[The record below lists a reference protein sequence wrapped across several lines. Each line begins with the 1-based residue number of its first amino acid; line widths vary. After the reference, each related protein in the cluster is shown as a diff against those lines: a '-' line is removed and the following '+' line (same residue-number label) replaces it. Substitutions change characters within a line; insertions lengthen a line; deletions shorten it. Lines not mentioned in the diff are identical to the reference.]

1 MVRNCFGLKIISVLW
16 QITCKDKSL
25 LLFSKSRT
33 EAMTWFR
40 SIRDAIRW
48 GAKITI
54 ALPRGPNPHWKW
66 TCKNYALLIG
76 WKRVYFHVTR
86 VQSCSTRANFKERAH
101 AFKMSSVWL
110 FYGLVQFCCL
120 WKIYSCVFTPNCT
133 RNHVITY
140 TSSPFSYDHPWAI
153 IFGNSNAF
161 RLRVIKPKLQ

>member
-1 MVRNCFGLKIISVLW
+1 MFLMVRNCFGLKIISVLW

-101 AFKMSSVWL
+101 AFKMSSVL
-110 FYGLVQFCCL
+110 TTG
-120 WKIYSCVFTPNCT
+120 SCNFVVFEKFIRAYLHQTALE
-133 RNHVITY
+133 IML
-140 TSSPFSYDHPWAI
+140 SPILIVPFHMTI
-153 IFGNSNAF
+153 HE
-161 RLRVIKPKLQ
+161 Q

>member
-101 AFKMSSVWL
+101 AFKMSSVL
-110 FYGLVQFCCL
+110 TFLRARAILLSLKNLLVRA
-120 WKIYSCVFTPNCT
+120 PNCT

-140 TSSPFSYDHPWAI
+140 TNSPFSYDHPWAI

>member
-1 MVRNCFGLKIISVLW
+1 MFDSRGILKGEFKCLSLLKGEFVVFLMVRNCFGLKIISVLW

-101 AFKMSSVWL
+101 AFKMLSVL
-110 FYGLVQFCCL
+110 TFLRARAILLSLKNLLVR
-120 WKIYSCVFTPNCT
+120 IYTKLHSKSC
-133 RNHVITY
+133 Y
-140 TSSPFSYDHPWAI
+140 Y
-153 IFGNSNAF
+153 
-161 RLRVIKPKLQ
+161 LY

>member
-86 VQSCSTRANFKERAH
+86 VQCCSTRANFKERAH
-101 AFKMSSVWL
+101 AFKMSSVL
-110 FYGLVQFCCL
+110 TFLRARAILLSLKNLLVL
-120 WKIYSCVFTPNCT
+120 IYTKLHEIMLLPILIV
-133 RNHVITY
+133 
-140 TSSPFSYDHPWAI
+140 PFFFFIWPSM
-153 IFGNSNAF
+153 SNNF
-161 RLRVIKPKLQ
+161 WEL